1 MTPKRKRRVKVE
13 DISKPSE
20 KLSELN
26 KEDFKPLPAPFDK
39 PENTPDFPK
48 LDDKAKET
56 LECTLDDTVALN
68 LPKPQSK
75 EEEDALVEKFLSGM
89 QKLFTKENNWTF
101 LQPLILSMD
110 HCATCHT

>member
-39 PENTPDFPK
+39 PENTPDFPP
-48 LDDKAKET
+48 LDDKARET

-68 LPKPQSK
+68 LPKPQTQMQGATNEIRDSQTLS
-75 EEEDALVEKFLSGM
+75 DRNTLNALSHQDYKHRGT
-89 QKLFTKENNWTF
+89 Q
-101 LQPLILSMD
+101 
-110 HCATCHT
+110 